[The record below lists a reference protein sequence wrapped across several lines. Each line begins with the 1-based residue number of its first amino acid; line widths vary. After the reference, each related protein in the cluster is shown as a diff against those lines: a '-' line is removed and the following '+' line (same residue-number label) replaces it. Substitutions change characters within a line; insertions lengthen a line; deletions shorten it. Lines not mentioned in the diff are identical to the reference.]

1 MLPTHRYSRHSGEW
15 SAFLNA
21 KSCGGTDEA
30 PAPEP
35 QGPEIF
41 GKSSMNPKP
50 FQTEETQ
57 DGKQHYF

>member
-1 MLPTHRYSRHSGEW
+1 MLPTHRYSRHSGVW

-50 FQTEETQ
+50 FQTEET
-57 DGKQHYF
+57 